1 MKRVIAPAALAEL
14 NDAAAFYTASANLEL
29 GLAFLAEFEH
39 GVNAILV
46 NPKVGA
52 LIPRYAAALSAA
64 PVPLQHHLP
73 NQHRRAAGNCCC
85 ASAEAPGL
93 LGRPQ
98 VSTSGHRHK
107 PPNRP
112 IRPTVQQRR
121 FAPPLP
127 GR

>member
-52 LIPRYAAALSAA
+52 LFRGTRRRYL
-64 PVPLQHHLP
+64 L
-73 NQHRRAAGNCCC
+73 HRFPY
-85 ASAEAPGL
+85 SIIY
-93 LGRPQ
+93 Q
-98 VSTSGHRHK
+98 ISTDELRVIAVAH
-107 PPNRP
+107 
-112 IRPTVQQRR
+112 QRR
-121 FAPPLP
+121 RP
-127 GR
+127 GYWVGHK